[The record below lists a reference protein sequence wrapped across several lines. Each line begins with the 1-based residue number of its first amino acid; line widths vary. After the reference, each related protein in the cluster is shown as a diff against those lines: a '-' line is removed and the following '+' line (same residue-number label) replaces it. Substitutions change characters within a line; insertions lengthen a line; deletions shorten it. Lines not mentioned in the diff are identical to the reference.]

1 LGAVRK
7 RVKAGIE
14 VKKAR
19 AAAMMRRP
27 PNDVTLTAM
36 REDVPNSAAFPT
48 AHCEPCGK
56 SVLTYVALDA
66 DNAEVRC
73 CVHCDGVVVEA
84 LRWLNASE
92 LEAEGYEIGYRPR
105 EEKSGGCGSGGCG
118 SCATR
123 K

>member
-1 LGAVRK
+1 
-7 RVKAGIE
+7 
-14 VKKAR
+14 
-19 AAAMMRRP
+19 MMRSLR
-27 PNDVTLTAM
+27 NDVIVMRM

-73 CVHCDGVVVEA
+73 CVHCDGVIAEA

-92 LEAEGYEIGYRPR
+92 LEAEGYERFV
-105 EEKSGGCGSGGCG
+105 K
-118 SCATR
+118 AAA
-123 K
+123 